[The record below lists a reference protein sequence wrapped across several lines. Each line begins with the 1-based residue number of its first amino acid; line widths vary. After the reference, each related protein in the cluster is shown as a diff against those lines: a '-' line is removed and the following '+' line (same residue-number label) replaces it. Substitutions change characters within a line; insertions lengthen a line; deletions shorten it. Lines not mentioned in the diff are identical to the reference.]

1 MEDGEGGEDESMQE
15 GAEEGRRPLFRKSEN
30 QPSSQEVQ
38 EHMKTHIPYRS
49 WCAHCVRGRV
59 RNNPHKSGG
68 GSRGPRDHP
77 HLAIDYGFLKAN
89 NPDDPADHGSNP
101 ILIGYGLTLAMAV
114 PGKGNAAPWIAK
126 RVADWLDFFGSQ
138 TVTLKCDNEPAIL
151 ALAQEIRRLR
161 RESSITVFEH
171 PEEGEKQ
178 SNHLAEGSVNIV
190 KGLIRT
196 LKSSTESNLRT
207 EIGLSHPLIP
217 WIIEHAAQL
226 KNRYM
231 VGADGRTPTER
242 LRDRGVQR
250 PVYELGEKVLFLP
263 LALARRGDFGARF
276 DYGIYLGCR
285 SFDGQ
290 AYIGTPSGVI
300 RCRTVRQLS
309 AQERW
314 DREFVLSIKG
324 TPWSPDGE
332 RAGDVNIRVDLPEA
346 RGERGAH
353 PPDIDP
359 PIIPRRMRLTREM
372 FERFGLTA
380 QCLGC
385 RAFRTGIGYPANHTE
400 RCRERIEQELEKEP
414 EGASKVARD
423 RERIKRARHEE
434 RARDMRIEEPDQ
446 RPDREVIEGTGAS
459 SSRDGAGN
467 EPPPRPA
474 ESSVSVDQLP
484 REQSDDAD
492 MGDPESDRR
501 RPRESVVEE
510 RETKRVRINVFNG
523 EESDEWVET
532 EEEWVRIHR
541 RPRRDLLSPH
551 DSQGGPKLSDIS
563 RRRESIVCSTDGG
576 EWREWTGS
584 TIFRKS
590 WGVLCDFENE
600 NQMHSKTCSSDIEQ
614 MQPPVGDDFSL
625 DENGGIFD
633 LRPKSQQ
640 GKRWNLSDQKD
651 QRAILW
657 LIRKKRPK
665 LVIGCGKC
673 ILFCTVL
680 YHEQIRRGAW
690 FLHDLSGDASQLSL
704 PCMIRLE
711 CRMSSTRL
719 VTQEAGETENE

>member
-1 MEDGEGGEDESMQE
+1 M
-15 GAEEGRRPLFRKSEN
+15 GRN
-30 QPSSQEVQ
+30 D
-38 EHMKTHIPYRS
+38 
-49 WCAHCVRGRV
+49 
-59 RNNPHKSGG
+59 PHRSGG

-89 NPDDPADHGSNP
+89 NPDDPEDQGSNP
-101 ILIGYGLTLAMAV
+101 ILTGAEAKYGLTLAMAV

-126 RVADWLDFFGSQ
+126 RVADWLGSQ
-138 TVTLKCDNEPAIL
+138 TVTLKCDDEPAIL

-161 RESSITVFEH
+161 RESSITIFEH

-207 EIGLSHPLIP
+207 EIGPSHPLIP
-217 WIIEHAAQL
+217 WIIEHAPQL

-242 LRDRGVQR
+242 LRGRGVQR
-250 PVYELGEKVLFLP
+250 PVYELGEKVLFLL

-276 DYGIYLGCR
+276 DYGIFLGCR

-290 AYIGTPSGVI
+290 EYIGTPSGVI

-324 TPWSPDGE
+324 NAWSSDGE
-332 RAGDVNIRVDLPEA
+332 RARDVNICVDLPEA
-346 RGERGAH
+346 GSDRGVH

-359 PIIPRRMRLTREM
+359 RIITRRMRLSKEM
-372 FERFGLTA
+372 FERFGFTA
-380 QCLGC
+380 PCLGC
-385 RAFRTGIGYPANHTE
+385 RTIRTGIGYHANHTE

-434 RARDMRIEEPDQ
+434 RARDLRIEEPDQ

-467 EPPPRPA
+467 EPPPRSA
-474 ESSVSVDQLP
+474 ESSVSVDQPP

-510 RETKRVRINVFNG
+510 RETKRVRINVFDG

-541 RPRRDLLSPH
+541 RLRRDLFSPH

-576 EWREWTGS
+576 ERRIVDRWDEKGSENHDPPQDLPQEWTGS
-584 TIFRKS
+584 TRFRKS
-590 WGVLCDFENE
+590 LGVLCDYESE
-600 NQMHSKTCSSDIEQ
+600 NQKAQ
-614 MQPPVGDDFSL
+614 Q
-625 DENGGIFD
+625 D
-633 LRPKSQQ
+633 L
-640 GKRWNLSDQKD
+640 
-651 QRAILW
+651 
-657 LIRKKRPK
+657 
-665 LVIGCGKC
+665 
-673 ILFCTVL
+673 
-680 YHEQIRRGAW
+680 
-690 FLHDLSGDASQLSL
+690 
-704 PCMIRLE
+704 
-711 CRMSSTRL
+711 
-719 VTQEAGETENE
+719 